1 MNGRSYRLEKGS
13 FVLVRYVADFELS
26 WRPTT
31 GKPILLGYFAT
42 EASALER
49 LQSPET
55 GPARRGIALEVPE
68 KCARI
73 DTWAWGEVD
82 PMSGGFRV
90 PRASRMHGEGHKQ
103 NPPP

>member
-1 MNGRSYRLEKGS
+1 MNGRLYRLKNGS
-13 FVLVRYVADFELS
+13 FAMVRYVADFELS
-26 WRPTT
+26 WRPTI

-55 GPARRGIALEVPE
+55 GPARRGIHLDVPE
-68 KCARI
+68 ECASI
-73 DTWAWGEVD
+73 DNWVWEEVD
-82 PMSGGFRV
+82 PISGGFRV
-90 PRASRMHGEGHKQ
+90 PRPSRMHGDRRLQ